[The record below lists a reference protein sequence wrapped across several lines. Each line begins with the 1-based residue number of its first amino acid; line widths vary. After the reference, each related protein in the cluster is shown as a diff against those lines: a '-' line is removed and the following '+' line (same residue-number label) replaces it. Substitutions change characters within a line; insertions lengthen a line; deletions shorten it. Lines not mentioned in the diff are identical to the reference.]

1 VRQRKEVAVSGSS
14 TAQVYDRA
22 GFGRPVERGSRP
34 AVVVVDFTYGFT
46 DPHYP
51 TGADMS
57 DEVLATAR
65 LLDAARAK
73 DLPVVFTTIAYDKGQ
88 IGSLAWLKKAT
99 GMAAVE
105 AGNRLVEIDERLAPR
120 PDEHLVVKTGAS
132 AFFGTALASYLASRR
147 VDTVI
152 ITGATTSGCVRA
164 SVMDAVQHGYPT
176 LVPRE
181 CVADRAQRPHEASL
195 FDINEKYGDVVDLDD
210 VLAYVAALS

>member
-57 DEVLATAR
+57 HEVLATAR

-99 GMAAVE
+99 GMAALE
-105 AGNRLVEIDERLAPR
+105 AGSRLVEIDERLAPR

-132 AFFGTALASYLASRR
+132 AFFGTALASYLASAGWTR
-147 VDTVI
+147 
-152 ITGATTSGCVRA
+152 
-164 SVMDAVQHGYPT
+164 
-176 LVPRE
+176 
-181 CVADRAQRPHEASL
+181 
-195 FDINEKYGDVVDLDD
+195 
-210 VLAYVAALS
+210 